1 MNVLHTKYA
10 FKRGPAVMH
19 LQATDDTIIF
29 SDEDQE
35 KIINIKS
42 GIKVVSAVNFF
53 KSELPRVRLE
63 RYTQAWVDAL
73 QCKRGMLPR

>member
-10 FKRGPAVMH
+10 FKRGPAVIH
-19 LQATDDTIIF
+19 LQTTDDTIIF

-42 GIKVVSAVNFF
+42 GIKVVSAINFSKVNCQG
-53 KSELPRVRLE
+53 SG
-63 RYTQAWVDAL
+63 W
-73 QCKRGMLPR
+73 RGTRKHG